1 MLGVNVSMSEQVKR
15 MHIVSRSIGMFVIH
29 RAQTNTLS
37 SSNVWHF
44 KWSPSWQPTDLS
56 GRLRNPSMHA
66 GDCKSRLETCNNR

>member
-37 SSNVWHF
+37 SSNVWHLNMAADRF
-44 KWSPSWQPTDLS
+44 VRQAAQPIDACR
-56 GRLRNPSMHA
+56 RL
-66 GDCKSRLETCNNR
+66 